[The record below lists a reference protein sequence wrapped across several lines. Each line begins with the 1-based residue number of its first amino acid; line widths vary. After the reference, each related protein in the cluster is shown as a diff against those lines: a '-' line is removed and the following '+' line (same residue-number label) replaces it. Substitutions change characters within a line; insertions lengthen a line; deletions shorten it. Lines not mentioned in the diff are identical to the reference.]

1 MYNIVVATLD
11 PIGLN
16 EDQISIQNTALDF
29 ATKNV
34 LPYSSEWDKKHF
46 FPVET
51 YREAAK
57 LGFAALYATPDY
69 GGCGLG
75 RLEASTIFEA
85 LAYGCP
91 SFSAYLT
98 VHNMVTWIIDT

>member
-1 MYNIVVATLD
+1 MQD

-16 EDQISIQNTALDF
+16 EEQVSIQKTALDF
-29 ATKNV
+29 AVKNLV
-34 LPYSSEWDKKHF
+34 PNAGEWDRKHY
-46 FPVET
+46 FPIDT

-57 LGFAALYATPDY
+57 LGFASVYTQPDF

-98 VHNMVTWIIDT
+98 VHNMVCWIIDT